1 MLQSLN
7 VSFFLFTL
15 WFTFTHAPCYQR
27 KFSIMKISVNL
38 NKFRDEFSVTS
49 LPLTYPSNLHSH
61 RLWMICCM
69 PNEEHGNRWIQKL
82 DSCGVLLP
90 PAWSRQGQCSFAFK
104 NKVRV
109 RLTRASLHRPDWP
122 LHTGLTLLKH
132 RIRASALP
140 SIYMDSYKAEA
151 DILQCLV

>member
-1 MLQSLN
+1 M
-7 VSFFLFTL
+7 FLFSSSRSGSHSHMLRVTRESFQS
-15 WFTFTHAPCYQR
+15 WR
-27 KFSIMKISVNL
+27 SVSTWINS
-38 NKFRDEFSVTS
+38 EMSSQTSVTS

-90 PAWSRQGQCSFAFK
+90 PAWSCQGQCSFALK

-132 RIRASALP
+132 RIRASAQP
-140 SIYMDSYKAEA
+140 SIYMDSYKAEG
-151 DILQCLV
+151 DILQCPV